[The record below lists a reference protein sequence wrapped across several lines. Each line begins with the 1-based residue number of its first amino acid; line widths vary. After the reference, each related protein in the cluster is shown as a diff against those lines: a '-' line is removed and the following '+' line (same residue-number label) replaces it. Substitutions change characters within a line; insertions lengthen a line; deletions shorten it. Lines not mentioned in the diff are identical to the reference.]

1 MQILNNPKFKEEYQ
15 RISQYIETVED
26 TNKKIEIKRL
36 LQELVSNVKKIDIN
50 HADIILAGKLPDD
63 TADAR
68 KKISDLRKK
77 IFKIIGN

>member
-1 MQILNNPKFKEEYQ
+1 MQILNSPKFREEYQ
-15 RISQYIETVED
+15 KISDYIETIED
-26 TNKKIEIKRL
+26 QNKKTEMKRL

-50 HADIILAGKLPDD
+50 HSDIITAGKLSDD

-68 KKISDLRKK
+68 KKISEVRKK